1 MLQWRVVLVKL
12 RGPHLS
18 MSQRPLASRLA
29 RVAGMEGL
37 KWPSSPVT
45 QFPGI
50 SQMRKKPRIWS
61 ILYAWKYLH
70 KGPGSES

>member
-1 MLQWRVVLVKL
+1 
-12 RGPHLS
+12 

-50 SQMRKKPRIWS
+50 SQMRKKPRMWS

-70 KGPGSES
+70 KGAQLWVTATDKETPENFPCK